1 MNANIDFISAT
12 NCKEMTQFAN
22 LILKSV
28 LSTFAQ
34 FNQKLIFRQL
44 FFKILPYFWIFS
56 SKLLLN
62 THFTL
67 MYVWTHLGF
76 SLDWSFNRH
85 WQLKLRLNQATSYLL
100 SRRWFRLLTTI
111 EVALEKFF
119 GKSENYR
126 LVPYSIRDNFP
137 LPNF

>member
-1 MNANIDFISAT
+1 MNCGPYFTFLKFLEHSA
-12 NCKEMTQFAN
+12 
-22 LILKSV
+22 V
-28 LSTFAQ
+28 LWTFAIYSKWPKNW
-34 FNQKLIFRQL
+34 FLGN
-44 FFKILPYFWIFS
+44 FFKILPYFWFFFFKILAKHS
-56 SKLLLN
+56 L
-62 THFTL
+62 TL

-111 EVALEKFF
+111 EVAVALEKFF